1 MTKNIRYWKVAIPKP
16 INEPYTY
23 CYEAEQ
29 DLLGCRVLVPF
40 GNKNQLLAAV
50 VVEETT
56 ANAKFKPKQIAEII
70 DDTPAFNQN
79 MLKFVKWIS
88 DYYLSPIGETFKIA
102 IPAGIS
108 PRTLIKFTPN
118 RQKAEQALQNIY
130 QENPIRWKLLSFLLS
145 ETKEF
150 SLDYLEHFLE
160 IPNIQYHINFLLER
174 NLIAI
179 HQTHKR
185 ITEKFAK
192 AVKLNN
198 RLLEDNDFLK
208 ETLDALDKKASKQSE
223 FVSFVLMQQRKNNHS
238 KNNNLQNNNSPN
250 NSSQNSNFVLLSDI
264 GKVIANPNSIAKSL
278 EKKELIEI
286 VEVEIDRSKRN
297 PNDEK
302 LATKNE
308 AILNLTDEQKNC
320 VIEAEQAISANKFSP
335 FLLYGVTGSGK
346 TLVYIHA
353 IQKAISEG
361 KSALLLVPEISL
373 TPQLID
379 RFDIV
384 FPDMLAV
391 FHSRLSDGE
400 RYDAWRS
407 VLTGKT
413 KIVIGAR
420 SALFAPLQNLG
431 LIIVDEEHENSYK
444 QETAMPY
451 YQARDAA
458 LMRAKIENATII
470 LGSATPSIES
480 FHNAKLGKYKLLEIK
495 QRADNAKLP
504 EIQLIDMI
512 SARKNGQVID
522 NFSKTLIDKLK
533 EKVSKK
539 EGVILF
545 QNKRGFASYLECHDC
560 GYIPQCKHCSVSLTF
575 HQATNELRCHYC
587 GYTMRPSRICI
598 VCGASKL
605 NFVGSGTQ
613 KIEEK
618 LGEILQM
625 EGVDCKIERLDLDSV
640 RKKGSHRNIL
650 QRFAKGE
657 TDILLGTQMVAKGLD
672 FDRVTLVGVI
682 NADIQL
688 LLPDFRAAERTFQL
702 LSQVAGRAGRSG
714 EKQGEVI
721 IQTSQ
726 TSAYAITAMRNNDYE
741 KFFEIELNHR
751 LAAGF
756 PPFVRYCVIEFSGKN
771 ADLTRKKSFEFY
783 SVLQQAT
790 QGISRKS
797 ITIYQPQFPPIEKIN
812 DRYRLQISVKQ
823 HKQFDKHSKNLH
835 LLIEAAYKEYL
846 KNHTVNSVS
855 IKIDIDSY
863 SGY

>member
-1 MTKNIRYWKVAIPKP
+1 MTKNIRYWKIAIPKP
-16 INEPYTY
+16 INELYTY
-23 CYEAEQ
+23 YYESEQ
-29 DLLGCRVLVPF
+29 DLIGCRVLVPF

-50 VVEETT
+50 VIEETT
-56 ANAKFKPKQIAEII
+56 DSEKFNPKPISEII
-70 DDTPAFNQN
+70 APTPAFNKN

-88 DYYLSPIGETFKIA
+88 DYYLCPIGETFKIA

-108 PRTLIKFTPN
+108 PKTLIKFIPN
-118 RQKAEQALQNIY
+118 REKAEQALQNTY
-130 QENPIRWKLLSFLLS
+130 QKNPTRWKLLSFLLS

-174 NLIAI
+174 NLITI
-179 HQTHKR
+179 LQTHKR

-198 RLLEDNDFLK
+198 RLLEDNIFLK
-208 ETLDALDKKASKQSE
+208 ETLDLLDKKASKQSE
-223 FVSFVLMQQRKNNHS
+223 FISFVLLQQRKNNE
-238 KNNNLQNNNSPN
+238 P
-250 NSSQNSNFVLLSDI
+250 VPLSDI
-264 GKVIANPNSIAKSL
+264 AKVIANPNSVIKSL
-278 EKKELIEI
+278 EKKGLVEV

-297 PNDEK
+297 ANEEK

-308 AILNLTDEQKNC
+308 AILNLTNEQKHC
-320 VIEAEQAISANKFSP
+320 VSEIEQAISANKFSP

-346 TLVYIHA
+346 TLVYIHS
-353 IQKAISEG
+353 IQKVLSEG

-391 FHSRLSDGE
+391 FHSKLSDGE

-444 QETAMPY
+444 QENTMPY

-458 LMRAKIENATII
+458 LMRAKIENATIV

-512 SARKNGQVID
+512 SAKKNGQVID

-533 EKVSKK
+533 EKVTSK

-545 QNKRGFASYLECHDC
+545 QNKRGFASYLECSDC

-587 GYTMRPSRICI
+587 GYTIRPSRICV

-605 NFVGSGTQ
+605 NFIGSGTQ

-618 LGEILQM
+618 LNEILRM
-625 EGVDCKIERLDLDSV
+625 EELDCRIERLDLDSV
-640 RKKGSHRNIL
+640 RKKGSHRDIL
-650 QRFAKGE
+650 QRFAKGK

-714 EKQGEVI
+714 EKKGEVI

-726 TSAYAITAMRNNDYE
+726 TSAYAITAMKNNDYE
-741 KFFEIELNHR
+741 KFFEIELKHR
-751 LAAGF
+751 LTAEF
-756 PPFVRYCVIEFSGKN
+756 PPFVRYCVIEFSGK
-771 ADLTRKKSFEFY
+771 DLELTRKKADEFY
-783 SVLQQAT
+783 LILRQAI
-790 QGISRKS
+790 QKLDKS
-797 ITIYQPQFPPIEKIN
+797 SIIIYQPQAPPIEKIN
-812 DRYRLQISVKQ
+812 DRYRLQISVKSIKSIDVQ
-823 HKQFDKHSKNLH
+823 GKYLQAILKNVLIIYSKNFATSA
-835 LLIEAAYKEYL
+835 I
-846 KNHTVNSVS
+846 S

-863 SGY
+863 TGY

>member
-16 INEPYTY
+16 INELYSY
-23 CYEAEQ
+23 YYESEQ
-29 DLLGCRVLVPF
+29 DLTGCRVLVPF

-56 ANAKFKPKQIAEII
+56 ISKNFNPKPISEII
-70 DDTPAFNQN
+70 APIPAFNKN
-79 MLKFVKWIS
+79 MLKFINWIS
-88 DYYLSPIGETFKIA
+88 DYYLAPIGETFKIA

-108 PRTLIKFTPN
+108 PKTLIKFIPN
-118 RQKAEQALQNIY
+118 REKAEQALQNIY
-130 QENPIRWKLLSFLLS
+130 QSNPIRWKLLSFLLS

-160 IPNIQYHINFLLER
+160 IPNVQYHINYLLER
-174 NLIAI
+174 DLITI

-185 ITEKFAK
+185 VTEKFAK

-198 RLLEDNDFLK
+198 RLLEDNIFLK
-208 ETLDALDKKASKQSE
+208 ETLDLLDKKASKQSE
-223 FVSFVLMQQRKNNHS
+223 FISFVLLHQRKNN
-238 KNNNLQNNNSPN
+238 KP
-250 NSSQNSNFVLLSDI
+250 VLLSEI
-264 GKVIANPNSIAKSL
+264 GKVIANTNSIIKSL
-278 EKKELIEI
+278 EKKELIEV
-286 VEVEIDRSKRN
+286 VEIEIDRSKRN
-297 PNDEK
+297 ANEEK

-308 AILNLTDEQKNC
+308 AILNLTNEQKNC
-320 VIEAEQAISANKFSP
+320 VSEIQQAISGNKFSP

-346 TLVYIHA
+346 TLVYIHS
-353 IQKAISEG
+353 IQKALSEG

-391 FHSRLSDGE
+391 FHSKLSDGE

-407 VLTGKT
+407 VLSGKT

-444 QETAMPY
+444 QENSMPY

-458 LMRAKIENATII
+458 LMRAKIENATIV

-495 QRADNAKLP
+495 QRADNAELP
-504 EIQLIDMI
+504 DIQLIDMI
-512 SARKNGQVID
+512 SARKNGQVIAD
-522 NFSKTLIDKLK
+522 FSKTLIDKLK
-533 EKVSKK
+533 EKVAKK
-539 EGVILF
+539 EGIILF
-545 QNKRGFASYLECHDC
+545 QNKRGFASYLECYDC
-560 GYIPQCKHCSVSLTF
+560 GYIPQCKHCSVSLTY

-587 GYTMRPSRICI
+587 GYTIRPSKVCD
-598 VCGASKL
+598 VCGATKL
-605 NFVGSGTQ
+605 NLVGSGTQ
-613 KIEEK
+613 RIEEK
-618 LGEILQM
+618 LNEILQM
-625 EGVDCKIERLDLDSV
+625 EGVNCKIERLDLDSV
-640 RKKGSHRNIL
+640 KKKGSHRNIL
-650 QRFAKGE
+650 QIFAKGE

-702 LSQVAGRAGRSG
+702 LSQVAGRAGRSR
-714 EKQGEVI
+714 KKKGEVI

-726 TSAYAITAMRNNDYE
+726 TSAYAITAMKNNDYE

-751 LAAGF
+751 LEAEF

-771 ADLTRKKSFEFY
+771 EELTKQKAAEFY
-783 SVLQQAT
+783 SILQQ
-790 QGISRKS
+790 ISQNIDKKS
-797 ITIYQPQFPPIEKIN
+797 IIIYQPQAPPIERIN
-812 DRYRLQISVKQ
+812 GRYRQQISIKHIKRFNQ
-823 HKQFDKHSKNLH
+823 HSKILH
-835 LLIEAAYKEYL
+835 LLIKTAHKEYL
-846 KNHTVNSVS
+846 QNFATSAISV
-855 IKIDIDSY
+855 KIDIDSY
-863 SGY
+863 IGY

>member
-1 MTKNIRYWKVAIPKP
+1 MTQNKRYWKVAIPKP
-16 INEPYTY
+16 IDELYTY
-23 CYEAEQ
+23 FSDEEN
-29 DLLGCRVLVPF
+29 DLTGCRVLVPF
-40 GNKNQLLAAV
+40 GRKNQLLAAV

-56 ANAKFKPKQIAEII
+56 ANEKIKPKPITEII
-70 DDTPAFNQN
+70 DTVPAFDKN
-79 MLKFVKWIS
+79 MLKFISWLS
-88 DYYLSPIGETFKIA
+88 DYYIAPIGETFKVA

-108 PRTLIKFTPN
+108 PKTLIKYTPN
-118 RQKAEQALQNIY
+118 REIPENELEIIQQK
-130 QENPIRWKLLSFLLS
+130 NPVRWKLLSFLLS

-150 SLDYLEHFLE
+150 SLDYLEHLLE
-160 IPNIQYHINFLLER
+160 ISNIQYHINYLLER
-174 NLIAI
+174 NLISI

-192 AVKLNN
+192 AVRLNN
-198 RLLEDNDFLK
+198 RLLSDNNFLK
-208 ETLDALDKKASKQSE
+208 ETLDLLDKKASKQSE
-223 FVSFVLMQQRKNNHS
+223 FVGFVLLHQRKNN
-238 KNNNLQNNNSPN
+238 KP
-250 NSSQNSNFVLLSDI
+250 VLLSDI
-264 GKVIANPNSIAKSL
+264 GKVIANPNSVIKSL
-278 EKKELIEI
+278 EKKELIE
-286 VEVEIDRSKRN
+286 VVDVEIDRSKQRK
-297 PNDEK
+297 NDEK

-308 AILNLTDEQKNC
+308 AILHLTDEQKHC
-320 VIEAEQAISANKFSP
+320 VSEIEQAISANQFSP
-335 FLLYGVTGSGK
+335 FLLFGVTGSGK

-407 VLTGKT
+407 VLLGKT

-444 QETAMPY
+444 QASSMPY

-495 QRADNAKLP
+495 HRADGAELP
-504 EIQLIDMI
+504 DIRLIDMI
-512 SARKNGQVID
+512 SARKNGQVIE
-522 NFSKTLIDKLK
+522 NFSRTLIDSIK
-533 EKVSKK
+533 EKIAKK
-539 EGVILF
+539 EGIILF
-545 QNKRGFASYLECHDC
+545 QNKRGFASYLECYDC
-560 GYIPQCKHCSVSLTF
+560 GNIPQCKHCSVSLTF

-587 GYTMRPSRICI
+587 GYTIRPSKVCEI
-598 VCGASKL
+598 CGATKMNL
-605 NFVGSGTQ
+605 VGFGTQ
-613 KIEEK
+613 RIEEK
-618 LGEILQM
+618 LLDILQS
-625 EGVDCKIERLDLDSV
+625 EGINCNTVGDISDSVSKEINIERLDLDSV

-650 QRFAKGE
+650 QKFANGE

-714 EKQGEVI
+714 DKKGEVI

-726 TSAYAITAMRNNDYE
+726 TSAYAITTMKNNDYE
-741 KFFEIELNHR
+741 KFFEIELKHR
-751 LAAGF
+751 YNAGF
-756 PPFVRYCVIEFSGKN
+756 PPFVRYCVVEFSGKDEN
-771 ADLTRKKSFEFY
+771 LTRKKATEFY
-783 SVLQQAT
+783 SILQQLNRS
-790 QGISRKS
+790 INKKS
-797 ITIYQPQFPPIEKIN
+797 ITIYPPQAPPIEKIN
-812 DRYRLQISVKQ
+812 DRYRLQISLKQ
-823 HKQFDKHSKNLH
+823 IKQFDRNSRVLH
-835 LLIEAAYKEYL
+835 LLIKTAHKEFL
-846 KNHTVNSVS
+846 KNFAISTVS
-855 IKIDIDSY
+855 IKIDIDSFA
-863 SGY
+863 GY